1 MGGDSDEPR
10 LGLDCPPVADSNH
23 PTPAR
28 FWGPGLTSTDRGGTV
43 SDDYDIDWMQDELR
57 RDLGLRPETR
67 LDCVI
72 FRDGSAYELQA
83 DNTLLQVRQP

>member
-1 MGGDSDEPR
+1 M
-10 LGLDCPPVADSNH
+10 
-23 PTPAR
+23 T
-28 FWGPGLTSTDRGGTV
+28 
-43 SDDYDIDWMQDELR
+43 DDYDIDWMQDELR

-83 DNTLLQVRQP
+83 DNTLLQVRFP